1 MRLLF
6 KLLLLS
12 FLMAGCS
19 QKEETGPAEVR
30 WDKEICVRCAM
41 AVSDRNYSAQVRGA
55 PAGKNTRVY
64 KFDDIGCAVIWLDKQ
79 AWKDEPRSEIWV
91 TDYRSGNWIDADKAH
106 YVTGKN
112 TPMGYGLG
120 AQLEPAGGALDFTA
134 ASEHIYKI
142 ENSTHKHKGAH
153 MHPMAP
159 GN

>member
-1 MRLLF
+1 VRLLF
-6 KLLLLS
+6 KLLLLL
-12 FLMAGCS
+12 FLMTGCS
-19 QKEETGPAEVR
+19 QKEETGPVEVR
-30 WDKEICVRCAM
+30 WDKESCARCAM
-41 AVSDRNYSAQVRGA
+41 AVSDRNYSAQVRGG

-79 AWKDEPRSEIWV
+79 AWKDEPRTEIWV
-91 TDYRSGNWIDADKAH
+91 TDYRTGNWIDAGKAH

-120 AQLEPAGGALDFTA
+120 AQLEPAGRMLDFTA
-134 ASEHIYKI
+134 ASKHIY
-142 ENSTHKHKGAH
+142 EVEAGAHKHKGAH